1 MTFISIYRIH
11 FFAFIYSSVFLL
23 LVSSCYAQEN
33 KGNNLSANGQVQ
45 TVVAP
50 KIPEKV
56 SFAGEVV
63 PLHNFD
69 VYESLDREMMVNAF
83 FHSQTLRI
91 IKLLPRYFALIEPI
105 LKEQGVPDDF
115 KYLAIAE
122 SSFNERALSPSGAA
136 GIWQFMKPAALEN
149 GLEINTEVDER
160 YHLEKATLAA
170 CQYLKKS
177 YARYGNWTNV
187 AASYNVGMSGV
198 DRQVERQNQ
207 AHYYDLLLN
216 EETSRYVFR
225 IIALKIIL
233 ESPEEYGFFVEE
245 QETYPIIPFRWVEV
259 KGKINSFSEFAE
271 SNGTNYKI
279 LKTMNPWLRDTMLV
293 NKMGKTYQIKI
304 PTGEFRQY
312 K

>member
-1 MTFISIYRIH
+1 MIFNSIYRVH
-11 FFAFIYSSVFLL
+11 FFTFLYGSFFLL
-23 LVSSCYAQEN
+23 LVSSCYSQEN
-33 KGNNLSANGQVQ
+33 NSPSPDNPVQ
-45 TVVAP
+45 TVVSP

-56 SFAGEVV
+56 SFAGEEV
-63 PLHNFD
+63 PLFNFD
-69 VYESLDREMMVNAF
+69 VYESLDREMMVNVF

-91 IKLLPRYFALIEPI
+91 LKLAPRYFALIEPI

-115 KYLAIAE
+115 KYLAVAE
-122 SSFNERALSPSGAA
+122 SSLNERALSPSGAA
-136 GIWQFMKPAALEN
+136 GIWQFMKPAAIEN

-160 YHLEKATLAA
+160 YHIEKATLAA

-177 YARYGNWTNV
+177 YERYGNWTTV
-187 AASYNVGMSGV
+187 AASFNVGMSGV
-198 DRQVERQNQ
+198 DRQAERQKQ

-233 ESPEEYGFFVEE
+233 ESPEKYGFFVKE
-245 QETYPIIPFRWVEV
+245 QETYRIIPFKWVEV
-259 KGKINSFSEFAE
+259 KGKIESFSDFAMN
-271 SNGTNYKI
+271 NGTNYKI
-279 LKTMNPWLRDTMLV
+279 LKMMNPWLRDTMLV
-293 NKMGKTYQIKI
+293 NKMGKSYQIKI